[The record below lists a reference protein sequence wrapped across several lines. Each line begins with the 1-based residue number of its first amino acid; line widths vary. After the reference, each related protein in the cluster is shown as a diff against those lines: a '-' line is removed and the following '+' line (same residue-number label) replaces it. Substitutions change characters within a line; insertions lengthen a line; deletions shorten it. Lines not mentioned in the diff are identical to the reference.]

1 MIEGIKITS
10 RKQIVD
16 DRGKIMQML
25 RNDDHIFS
33 KFGEIYFSCINP
45 EKIKAWH
52 LHKEM
57 TLNYCII
64 YGKIKL
70 VLFDDRD
77 KSPTYKKKQEIP
89 LSIKL

>member
-33 KFGEIYFSCINP
+33 KFGEIYFSVLIQKKLKHGICI
-45 EKIKAWH
+45 
-52 LHKEM
+52 
-57 TLNYCII
+57 
-64 YGKIKL
+64 
-70 VLFDDRD
+70 
-77 KSPTYKKKQEIP
+77 KK
-89 LSIKL
+89 